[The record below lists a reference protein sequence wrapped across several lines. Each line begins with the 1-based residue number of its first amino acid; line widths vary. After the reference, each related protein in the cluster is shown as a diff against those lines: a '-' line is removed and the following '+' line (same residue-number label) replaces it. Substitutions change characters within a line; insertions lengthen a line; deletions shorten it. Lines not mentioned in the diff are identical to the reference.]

1 MLHLKNDSDFFVNW
15 ELGIMSYELARLW
28 RVMSYEL

>member
-1 MLHLKNDSDFFVNW
+1 MLQLKNDSDFFVSR

-28 RVMSYEL
+28 RVMSNE